1 VEDLL
6 GDALITAVVLLVPAT
21 VALFSVR
28 AARRRRA
35 ATGPARAATAATVV
49 ALLALAIGA
58 VLGSAPAAATAVAVG
73 LGGSV
78 LAWRTVARHWA
89 VRGLVAWA
97 LSIDAGVL
105 YLAYVARWTATA
117 ELGVGGAIGSTVLL
131 LLEACV
137 LLIGVSYL
145 WELVDVLARRTWSA
159 YVHVDRSSSSDGPRP
174 FVSIHVPTH
183 NEPPDLVIGTLEALL
198 ALDYDDYEVLVVDN
212 NTDDPALWQPV
223 AAWCEGR
230 PKVRFLHLADWPGYK
245 SGALN
250 EALRVSDPRA
260 EVIGIVDAD
269 YIVEPDFLAQCAPV
283 FDNPAVAFVQTPQD
297 YRDWDAAPYFRR
309 LYYSY
314 GYFFDVSQRSR
325 NERNGAI
332 FGGTMGL
339 IRRSALEDVGGWDEW
354 CITEDAE
361 LSLRLLR
368 AGGRGIHVDQ
378 TFGRGIMPLTFEALK
393 RQRFRWCFGG
403 IQILRLHWRSLLPG
417 RRTDAN
423 QLTLA
428 QRWAYLA
435 GGLQWFGDLAG
446 LLFTGFL
453 FAGAI
458 DLWLGNGLAVRRLS
472 GLMLACVLVLVVLG
486 AIRALAVVRRTSGAS
501 WSESIGTFGMWLAL
515 GWTVALASFRGLFAR
530 AGVFLRTP
538 KVKGE
543 LRWTHAFR
551 GNRVE
556 LAIGAVSLV
565 VAGLAVSTA
574 TAAAVAVAA
583 LLAVQGL
590 GHLAAPI
597 NSLAAIRSDLPE
609 ELRRRRREAVGSWG
623 VPAARRGG
631 LLLASTSVVLV
642 SLVAFAG
649 PVGSPGLPDLP
660 DELGDLGPGRD
671 PVAHD
676 DGDDSERTTPR
687 DGSTS
692 PDDELSDLLTSVGA
706 AVSTTAPG
714 SAPSD
719 GSTQGT
725 AGAPPTTQGSPAP
738 STAAPTTSGP
748 AVTSPTQRITPT
760 QRPTETHATGQ
771 PTSKPT
777 RASTDPGSHT
787 THPSGQP

>member
-1 VEDLL
+1 VGDLL
-6 GDALITAVVLLVPAT
+6 GDALITAVLLLAPAT
-21 VALFSVR
+21 AALFTVR
-28 AARRRRA
+28 QSRRRRA
-35 ATGPARAATAATVV
+35 ETGPTRAAVAAMVV
-49 ALLALAIGA
+49 GLLALA
-58 VLGSAPAAATAVAVG
+58 AAALLGAEPPTATGIGVV

-78 LAWRTVARHWA
+78 LAWSAVARHWA

-105 YLAYVARWTATA
+105 YLAYVAHWTATA
-117 ELGVGGAIGSTVLL
+117 DLGLAGRVGSTALL
-131 LLEACV
+131 VLEAFV
-137 LLIGVSYL
+137 LLIGAGYL

-159 YVHVDRSSSSDGPRP
+159 YVDVARVPVGRRP

-183 NEPPDLVIGTLEALL
+183 NEPPDLVIATLESLV
-198 ALDYDDYEVLVVDN
+198 ALDYEDYEVLVVDN
-212 NTDDPALWQPV
+212 NTVDPALWQPV

-230 PKVRFLHLADWPGYK
+230 QRVRFLHLADWPGYK

-269 YIVEPDFLAQCAPV
+269 YVVEPDFLSHCAPL
-283 FDNPAVAFVQTPQD
+283 FSDPEVAFVQTPQD
-297 YRDWDAAPYFRR
+297 YREWEAAPYFRR

-339 IRRSALEDVGGWDEW
+339 IRRASLEAVGGWDEW

-378 TFGRGIMPLTFEALK
+378 TFGRGIMPLTFEVLK

-417 RRTDAN
+417 RRTEAN

-453 FAGAI
+453 LAGAV
-458 DLWLGNGLAVRRLS
+458 DAWFGSGVVLRRLS
-472 GLMLACVLVLVVLG
+472 GLLMACVLVLVVMG
-486 AIRALAVVRRTSGAS
+486 AIRALALVRRTSGAS
-501 WSESIGTFGMWLAL
+501 WGESIGAFGMWLAL

-530 AGVFLRTP
+530 EGVFLRTP

-551 GNRVE
+551 GNRAE
-556 LAIGAVSLV
+556 LAIGLVSVAIAALAASTGDAGALV
-565 VAGLAVSTA
+565 VAV
-574 TAAAVAVAA
+574 
-583 LLAVQGL
+583 LLAVQGA
-590 GHLAAPI
+590 GYLAAPL

-609 ELRRRRREAVGSWG
+609 ELRRRRREALSSWG
-623 VPAARRGG
+623 APAARRGG
-631 LLLASTSVVLV
+631 LVLV
-642 SLVAFAG
+642 ATSAVLASLVAFAG
-649 PVGSPGLPDLP
+649 PVDAPHLPDLP
-660 DELGDLGPGRD
+660 DDLSDLGPADPGADHPGDEESDRGTPGEGSST
-671 PVAHD
+671 PVAEPS
-676 DGDDSERTTPR
+676 DGT
-687 DGSTS
+687 
-692 PDDELSDLLTSVGA
+692 TSVGGPGT
-706 AVSTTAPG
+706 TTAVP
-714 SAPSD
+714 SATDRPTGGATD
-719 GSTQGT
+719 QPT
-725 AGAPPTTQGSPAP
+725 AAPTT
-738 STAAPTTSGP
+738 TAPTTSGP
-748 AVTSPTQRITPT
+748 AATTPTQVPTPT
-760 QRPTETHATGQ
+760 QRPTRTHPTGA
-771 PTSKPT
+771 PTTKPT
-777 RASTDPGSHT
+777 QAGSQSTHGGGKP
-787 THPSGQP
+787 